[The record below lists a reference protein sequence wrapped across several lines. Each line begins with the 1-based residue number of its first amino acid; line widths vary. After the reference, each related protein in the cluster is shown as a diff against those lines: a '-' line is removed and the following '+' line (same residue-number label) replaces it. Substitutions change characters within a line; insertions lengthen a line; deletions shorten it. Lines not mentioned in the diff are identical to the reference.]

1 MSQRFQV
8 SCCVSAL
15 FSLCLAV
22 AATDLYGQ
30 APPAVPAAQL
40 PEPEVLEQGPI
51 HEAFAEPL
59 ALQAEAAEIVSR
71 RPPKPIE
78 ELPPEYQPEG
88 RNVQWISGYF
98 MWQQELDD
106 FVWVSGFYRD
116 LPPGRTWVPGAW
128 HEVERGHQWAPG
140 FWAEGNLEELQYLP
154 TPPATLEQGPSS
166 PAPGDRY
173 LWAPGCWQWR
183 GIGYAW
189 QPGYW
194 YQAQPDWVWVPSH
207 YTYTPY
213 GCVYVGGYW
222 DFPFAL
228 RGLLYAPVYWR
239 GGIGLHVGH
248 YYRPHHVLNTAL
260 LVASLFIDHH
270 YHHYYYGYHR
280 NGIHPDWLHSWG
292 HDYGRHGRNGYH
304 DPLWAHHQWNDRHG
318 RGDFDRDGSR
328 HDIDRDSRGLDQDRL
343 VTDVDRL
350 DRQRRNDMK
359 LRRLDDAEQSAQR
372 TRAKQFRQYSQRRAE
387 ANAIANK
394 QTGGTSQIRRR
405 NELARSEART
415 SNGASTEKDTQI
427 GNLAKNR
434 WQSSRNRGAY
444 KDNQSAAQ
452 VHQGNRVQQRSNVR
466 QGTGATS
473 NVSPRRNSHTL
484 RSQSPQGAR
493 ENVQK
498 STRRTRSSSSSG
510 GGQQATRARSSRSS
524 GRGGGGSIQSRGRGN
539 SGGGGGRGK
548 SGGGSRGGRHH

>member
-1 MSQRFQV
+1 MGRRICEIVAVLGRGRQKEENIMSQRFQV
-8 SCCVSAL
+8 SGCANAL

-30 APPAVPAAQL
+30 PPPAVPAAPPAPAAQQL

-71 RPPKPIE
+71 RPPEPIE

-228 RGLLYAPVYWR
+228 RGLLYAPLYWGR
-239 GGIGLHVGH
+239 GFNWHGGY

-260 LVASLFIDHH
+260 LVASLFID
-270 YHHYYYGYHR
+270 
-280 NGIHPDWLHSWG
+280 
-292 HDYGRHGRNGYH
+292 
-304 DPLWAHHQWNDRHG
+304 
-318 RGDFDRDGSR
+318 
-328 HDIDRDSRGLDQDRL
+328 
-343 VTDVDRL
+343 
-350 DRQRRNDMK
+350 
-359 LRRLDDAEQSAQR
+359 
-372 TRAKQFRQYSQRRAE
+372 
-387 ANAIANK
+387 
-394 QTGGTSQIRRR
+394 
-405 NELARSEART
+405 
-415 SNGASTEKDTQI
+415 
-427 GNLAKNR
+427 
-434 WQSSRNRGAY
+434 
-444 KDNQSAAQ
+444 
-452 VHQGNRVQQRSNVR
+452 
-466 QGTGATS
+466 
-473 NVSPRRNSHTL
+473 
-484 RSQSPQGAR
+484 
-493 ENVQK
+493 
-498 STRRTRSSSSSG
+498 
-510 GGQQATRARSSRSS
+510 
-524 GRGGGGSIQSRGRGN
+524 
-539 SGGGGGRGK
+539 
-548 SGGGSRGGRHH
+548 